1 MLTNRLALVH
11 CAPSESTIP
20 NVGCAVIPIT
30 PVRVE
35 GNVAVVKLEMA
46 AISFVTV
53 IVRRL
58 VVADEYV
65 PTMSIEPVGPP
76 DTFVT
81 TLAGTPLL
89 PTVTMVVDNVF
100 VPNP

>member
-1 MLTNRLALVH
+1 MTNRLALVH

-20 NVGCAVIPIT
+20 NVGNVVVPIT

-35 GNVAVVKLEMA
+35 GNVTVVKLEM
-46 AISFVTV
+46 VTMLFDTV
-53 IVRRL
+53 TVRRL